1 MCILLFLRIL
11 FFFRVGEVFD
21 RHFLTFMQRG
31 NSRRSEASDRA
42 SPRVKEDG
50 FVSPL
55 SFDSR
60 EGDRRED
67 VQADTLLL
75 TRLDVCT

>member
-1 MCILLFLRIL
+1 MCILLFYASC
-11 FFFRVGEVFD
+11 FFFALEKCFD

-42 SPRVKEDG
+42 SPRVKEGG